1 MERAWVVGNSGSGKT
16 TLARRVAA
24 ALGVEPVELDAIFH
38 QPGWT
43 ELRREEFR
51 HRVEELAGRPR
62 WVIDG
67 NYSAVADLIWARAD
81 TLVWIDL
88 PRWRVMS
95 QLAKRTLSRGVRRTE
110 LWNGNRETLRN
121 FVRLD
126 KEKSIL
132 VWAWTQH
139 EMYRRRF
146 LQVMEQGRP
155 DLKVVRLGSPQEVA
169 AFGPPAACATED
181 KTEDPAADPT
191 TPPPAPPT
199 SWSST

>member
-1 MERAWVVGNSGSGKT
+1 MQRVWVVGNSGSGKT
-16 TLARRVAA
+16 TVARRIAA

-43 ELRREEFR
+43 ELPREEFR
-51 HRVEELAGRPR
+51 RRVGDRASGPR

-67 NYSAVADLIWARAD
+67 NYLAVADLVWARAD

-88 PRWRVMS
+88 PRWRVMR

-110 LWNGNRETLRN
+110 LWNGNRETLSN

-126 KEKSIL
+126 REKSIL
-132 VWAWTQH
+132 VWAWSQH
-139 EMYRRRF
+139 EVYRRRY
-146 LQVMEQGRP
+146 LQLLEEDRP
-155 DLKVVRLGSPQEVA
+155 DLRVVRLRSPQEVA
-169 AFGPPAACATED
+169 AFAPAAPPAAVP
-181 KTEDPAADPT
+181 PAAVP
-191 TPPPAPPT
+191 PAAAPPAPPT